1 MRNRRMRRLERQRV
15 LGQDEAPENK
25 ERTKKKTT
33 KRPRKPK
40 KG

>member
-1 MRNRRMRRLERQRV
+1 MRRLERMTPPRQETEPK
-15 LGQDEAPENK
+15 DT

-33 KRPRKPK
+33 KRPRKSK